1 MKNIQVNG
9 GVATASK
16 AMATICESFQ
26 ALGNNN
32 GVKFGR
38 DFPSFLES
46 ARNQEA
52 VKNALLE
59 TYVYDKAN
67 DAYDIHGQELRGMA
81 QLMENITKEILNE
94 STSVGAISPQ
104 VPLSFPLQYV
114 NWIRNTMKHAI
125 NTIVPTST
133 EIVRQ
138 IKNRYVTNK
147 AGERF
152 LIQDLTPAQMKA
164 ISGESRI
171 PVKEKHAIATTKNV
185 NLITTAGGFAG
196 KDSLS
201 IEFYVTGVDI
211 KSTTDTFDGEV
222 TVGVDHKVAMT
233 QRISRT
239 LNKSGAVPVTVKLKN
254 GTILGEVLVMVD
266 FRTGSF
272 TVLPNVTT
280 TVTGVTFE
288 NIYIRGYVS
297 AESNLHSISVEWDT
311 SDHSVSIP
319 EGRHFNTTVTN
330 EQLTDVQLFYNV
342 DQTKEVTEQMIDAIE
357 IFKDNDILNFLDETY
372 EEVKGE
378 KLAGPYV
385 QFSLTPRG
393 NYALDPVTWRSIN
406 FKDQIGRMAAEMSKV
421 LNCPGI
427 YSIVG
432 NKTTITLLKDVNWV
446 WNEGVEKGGVITDD
460 SFGVYDQD
468 GNTFKITVSNRIP
481 DNVIRMYFIPQDE
494 TKMTFTFYQ
503 YSTYITNKYQNPNNN
518 LIPNIMV
525 SDRYVTDKIFNVQGR
540 MEVVGVT
547 EIFKNAPIVEI

>member
-67 DAYDIHGQELRGMA
+67 DMYNIHRDELSGMA
-81 QLMENITKEILNE
+81 QLMENVTKEILNE

-152 LIQDLTPAQMKA
+152 LIQDLTPGQMKA

-171 PVKEKHAIATTKNV
+171 PVKEKHPIATTKNV
-185 NLITTAGGFAG
+185 NLVTTAGGFAG

-211 KSTTDTFDGEV
+211 KSTTETFGGEV
-222 TVGVDHKVAMT
+222 ATGVDHKVAMT

-239 LNKSGAVPVTVKLKN
+239 LNK
-254 GTILGEVLVMVD
+254 D
-266 FRTGSF
+266 
-272 TVLPNVTT
+272 
-280 TVTGVTFE
+280 
-288 NIYIRGYVS
+288 
-297 AESNLHSISVEWDT
+297 
-311 SDHSVSIP
+311 
-319 EGRHFNTTVTN
+319 
-330 EQLTDVQLFYNV
+330 
-342 DQTKEVTEQMIDAIE
+342 
-357 IFKDNDILNFLDETY
+357 
-372 EEVKGE
+372 
-378 KLAGPYV
+378 
-385 QFSLTPRG
+385 
-393 NYALDPVTWRSIN
+393 
-406 FKDQIGRMAAEMSKV
+406 
-421 LNCPGI
+421 
-427 YSIVG
+427 
-432 NKTTITLLKDVNWV
+432 
-446 WNEGVEKGGVITDD
+446 
-460 SFGVYDQD
+460 
-468 GNTFKITVSNRIP
+468 
-481 DNVIRMYFIPQDE
+481 
-494 TKMTFTFYQ
+494 
-503 YSTYITNKYQNPNNN
+503 
-518 LIPNIMV
+518 
-525 SDRYVTDKIFNVQGR
+525 
-540 MEVVGVT
+540 
-547 EIFKNAPIVEI
+547 